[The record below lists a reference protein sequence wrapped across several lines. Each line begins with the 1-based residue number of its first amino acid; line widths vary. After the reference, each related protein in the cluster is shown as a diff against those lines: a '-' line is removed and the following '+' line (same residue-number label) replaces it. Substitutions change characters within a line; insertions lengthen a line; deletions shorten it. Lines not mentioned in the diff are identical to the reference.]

1 MIFVQT
7 VLQSGFQEASGI
19 TDTTFFGGIT
29 AMVLLLS
36 ISFLFIYSLNTKGK
50 KRIKTFPY
58 FYLALFSLLMTERVT
73 TAYADYMFYRP
84 LKIAND
90 VVFWRPRSSSR
101 LFGKALDYRLPPGN
115 TPKSL
120 TLYSGKKPVDK
131 KALPNIVVVMLE
143 SFRGDMIDEDLMP
156 YISTASG
163 SLFRNHYSTSNS
175 THFGIYPIFF
185 GLFPNHYQTTVENSY
200 KPPLFEAAR
209 DLGYTTNLVSSTDF
223 NWWGMNKFVNDE
235 LFDKFIIH
243 HDKKENTAVR
253 DRKSTDTFKTLFKQ
267 GTAPNFFF
275 ISLKSTHY
283 NYHYPDTP
291 EFRRYMPVI
300 DGKTSLVA
308 HLYRQDVE
316 KVLNR
321 YKNSIY
327 YTDTL
332 LKEMADHIKSEN
344 GWDDTLFIV
353 FGDHGEAFFE
363 NGRIGHINNLDFYQT
378 SAMLFIHRPG
388 DSEHSDVTDKT
399 TSHLDVLPTI
409 VEVLR
414 KRGIDVDHP
423 DWLKGH
429 DLFDENFPE
438 GRFVY
443 FADAQLMNP
452 KNYAMHKGK
461 TVCKMTMDL
470 FDEECMKI
478 LEEGLDGFKRVAG
491 VEQ

>member
-1 MIFVQT
+1 
-7 VLQSGFQEASGI
+7 
-19 TDTTFFGGIT
+19 
-29 AMVLLLS
+29 
-36 ISFLFIYSLNTKGK
+36 
-50 KRIKTFPY
+50 
-58 FYLALFSLLMTERVT
+58 
-73 TAYADYMFYRP
+73 
-84 LKIAND
+84 
-90 VVFWRPRSSSR
+90 
-101 LFGKALDYRLPPGN
+101 
-115 TPKSL
+115 
-120 TLYSGKKPVDK
+120 
-131 KALPNIVVVMLE
+131 
-143 SFRGDMIDEDLMP
+143 
-156 YISTASG
+156 
-163 SLFRNHYSTSNS
+163 
-175 THFGIYPIFF
+175 
-185 GLFPNHYQTTVENSY
+185 
-200 KPPLFEAAR
+200 
-209 DLGYTTNLVSSTDF
+209 
-223 NWWGMNKFVNDE
+223 
-235 LFDKFIIH
+235 
-243 HDKKENTAVR
+243 
-253 DRKSTDTFKTLFKQ
+253 
-267 GTAPNFFF
+267 
-275 ISLKSTHY
+275 
-283 NYHYPDTP
+283 
-291 EFRRYMPVI
+291 MPVI

-321 YKNSIY
+321 YKNSMY

-443 FADAQLMNP
+443 SADAQLMNP